1 MIIKGR
7 RSLVSLEFIT
17 MISKRTLFH
26 LASSP
31 LFALASLSPFA
42 VHPSFAQTQGTQL
55 ASPSSIVRPVGTVK
69 LVTGNTITLTT
80 DSGTEVNVLVQD
92 STRLIKTAPG
102 QKNLKGATPIQLQ
115 DVQVGDRVLVR
126 GTASDDGKT
135 VLAASAIV
143 MKKTDIADMQQHDRE
158 DWQKR
163 GVGGLVKTVDPG
175 TGTITISTTSAG
187 ASKAVEVH
195 TSKDTIIRRYS
206 PDSVKFDDAKP
217 GTIDQ
222 IKPGDQLRARGNRN
236 PDGSEVTAEEIVS
249 GTFRN
254 IAGTVI
260 SVDSSKNTVSIS
272 DLLTKKPVVVQV
284 TADSQMRKLPAF
296 VAMRIAMRLKG
307 VNPEAIAG
315 GVPGGG
321 SALPNAA
328 GSAAPGSGS
337 SGSPGGNAGGSRQGG
352 GGDFQQM
359 LGHMPEVKLADL
371 QKGDAVILVATQ
383 GSEASAPSA
392 ITLLSGVEPLLTASP
407 TAASVLSPWSLSS
420 GGDMASQ

>member
-1 MIIKGR
+1 
-7 RSLVSLEFIT
+7 
-17 MISKRTLFH
+17 
-26 LASSP
+26 
-31 LFALASLSPFA
+31 
-42 VHPSFAQTQGTQL
+42 
-55 ASPSSIVRPVGTVK
+55 
-69 LVTGNTITLTT
+69 
-80 DSGTEVNVLVQD
+80 
-92 STRLIKTAPG
+92 
-102 QKNLKGATPIQLQ
+102 
-115 DVQVGDRVLVR
+115 
-126 GTASDDGKT
+126 
-135 VLAASAIV
+135 
-143 MKKTDIADMQQHDRE
+143 
-158 DWQKR
+158 
-163 GVGGLVKTVDPG
+163 
-175 TGTITISTTSAG
+175 
-187 ASKAVEVH
+187 
-195 TSKDTIIRRYS
+195 
-206 PDSVKFDDAKP
+206 VKFDDAKP

-337 SGSPGGNAGGSRQGG
+337 SGSRAAMQVAPDKA
-352 GGDFQQM
+352 
-359 LGHMPEVKLADL
+359 EVEISSKCWDTCRTSNLRIC
-371 QKGDAVILVATQ
+371 KRVTQ
-383 GSEASAPSA
+383 SFWWPRKE
-392 ITLLSGVEPLLTASP
+392 VRPLRPAQLHC
-407 TAASVLSPWSLSS
+407 
-420 GGDMASQ
+420 

>member
-1 MIIKGR
+1 
-7 RSLVSLEFIT
+7 
-17 MISKRTLFH
+17 MISKRRSLF
-26 LASSP
+26 LASS
-31 LFALASLSPFA
+31 LMFVLGGVISLAI
-42 VHPSFAQTQGTQL
+42 PSGFAQAQGTQP
-55 ASPSSIVRPVGTVK
+55 AAPGSITKPFGTVK

-80 DSGTEVNVLVQD
+80 NAGTEINVLVQD

-102 QKNLKGATPIQLQ
+102 QKDLKGATPIQLP
-115 DVQVGDRVLVR
+115 DVQVGDRVLAR
-126 GTASDDGKT
+126 GTPSDDGKS
-135 VLAASAIV
+135 VLASSVIV
-143 MKKTDIADMQQHDRE
+143 MKKTDIADKQIHDRE

-163 GVGGLVKTVDPG
+163 GVGGLVKTVDPT

-187 ASKAVEVH
+187 VSKALEVH
-195 TSKDTIIRRYS
+195 TSKDTVVRRYS

-222 IKPGDQLRARGNRN
+222 IKPGDQLRARGNRS
-236 PDGSEVTAEEIVS
+236 PDGNEVTAEGIVS

-296 VAMRIAMRLKG
+296 VAMRMAMRLKG
-307 VNPEAIAG
+307 VNPDAVSGAAPAGSAPQNAAG
-315 GVPGGG
+315 GAAPGGG
-321 SALPNAA
+321 SWGP
-328 GSAAPGSGS
+328 SG
-337 SGSPGGNAGGSRQGG
+337 GGARPSG

-359 LGHMPEVKLADL
+359 LAHMPDVKLADL

-383 GSEASAPSA
+383 GSDSSAPSA

-407 TAASVLSPWSLSS
+407 AAASVLSPWSLST
-420 GGDMASQ
+420 GGDVGAQ